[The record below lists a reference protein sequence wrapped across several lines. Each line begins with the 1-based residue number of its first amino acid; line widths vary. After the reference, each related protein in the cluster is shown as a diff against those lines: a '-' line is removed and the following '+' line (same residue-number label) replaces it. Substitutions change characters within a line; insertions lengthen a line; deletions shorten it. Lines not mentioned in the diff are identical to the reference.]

1 MEEYT
6 ISLEDLGKLL
16 KEELKQ
22 RRISQKAF
30 AEAIG
35 LRPSHL
41 SEIIKGKR
49 QIPVNLL
56 PQIASILGLSIDQIL
71 ESQNNLTLT
80 RKKGR
85 ILSKEDAEASELL
98 KKYDE
103 IVSVKS
109 LLKPLRLEVSSE
121 KQRLDELIKQ
131 YHLPQPKML
140 AGDFHQLRHRCF
152 RRSAKNGCD
161 NRMINTWVLKA
172 RKSANDLVLENSFD
186 QMRTEELAVKL
197 YTVFHKNRNTMQEL
211 KAILMKYGIGFEIV
225 EKEEH
230 ASIDGYSFFYNKHPY
245 IIITNRYKR
254 IDNLAFTI
262 MHELGH
268 IALGHTNDT
277 ESMINIDER
286 FMELDAD
293 DIRTEKEM
301 EADKYA
307 TNKLIP
313 ESIWCLTPKVPINPF
328 AIQSTFTKWAKERNL
343 NEWIVLGR
351 VSYETGMF
359 RFKSNP
365 NRNIN

>member
-1 MEEYT
+1 MADYSIT
-6 ISLEDLGKLL
+6 AADLGKIL

-22 RRISQKAF
+22 RKTSQKIF

-41 SEIIKGKR
+41 NEIIKGKR
-49 QIPVNLL
+49 QIPTNLL
-56 PQIASILGLSIDQIL
+56 SEIASFLGLSIDQIL
-71 ESQNNLTLT
+71 ESQNSITLT

-85 ILSKEDAEASELL
+85 ILSTEDAEASELL

-103 IVSVKS
+103 IISVKS
-109 LLKPLRLEVSSE
+109 LLKSPYPETLSE
-121 KQRLDELIKQ
+121 KQRLDKMVSQ
-131 YHLPQPKML
+131 YNLPSPKIL
-140 AGDFHQLRHRCF
+140 AEDFSQLSHRCF
-152 RRSAKNGCD
+152 RRSAKNGRD
-161 NRMINTWVLKA
+161 NRMIYTWTLKA
-172 RKSANDLVLENSFD
+172 RKRANEIVVENPFD
-186 QMRTEELAVKL
+186 KTKTEELANKL
-197 YTVFHKNRNTMQEL
+197 CTIFHKNRNTMQEL
-211 KAILMKYGIGFEIV
+211 KAILTKYGIGFDIV

-230 ASIDGYSFFYNKHPY
+230 ASIDGYSFFWEGHPY

-268 IALGHTNDT
+268 IALGHTNET

-286 FMELDAD
+286 FMELDD
-293 DIRTEKEM
+293 EIRAEKEI

-313 ESIWCLTPKVPINPF
+313 ANIWCLTPKVPLNPY
-328 AIQSTFTKWAKERNL
+328 AIQNTFTKWAQDRNL

-351 VSYETGMF
+351 VSYETGMY
-359 RFKSNP
+359 RFKSTA